1 MSGFSRPGVAIS
13 GVKPLIWP
21 KKAMEKLLEKYEAF
35 ERLMDVEE
43 VWRDES
49 LDFAGICA
57 LAGADP
63 EELETVLSEELGYLG
78 DELVEVYR
86 KCR

>member
-1 MSGFSRPGVAIS
+1 
-13 GVKPLIWP
+13 
-21 KKAMEKLLEKYEAF
+21 MEKLLEKYEAF

-43 VWRDES
+43 IWRDES